1 MAERP
6 LRILIAGDT
15 YPPDV
20 NGAGYFTHRLAEGLA
35 ARGHRVHVVCPSE
48 QGDPYVTVNNAVTE
62 HRLRSAPIPFMR
74 AAVPLGMGG
83 HIARIIQRL
92 DPDVVHAQS
101 HFPLSRSAIRR
112 GRAADVPVVLTNHFM
127 PDNLYAHAR
136 IPAPMQELAGALAW
150 KDMIRVAEEAD
161 HVTTPTPRAAR
172 LLREK
177 GFTREV
183 EAISCG
189 IDLDRFRPQE
199 GLFGG
204 AVEAHTEGFA
214 ESCAEGRAES
224 RAESCAEGRAE
235 SRAEGFGGSAA
246 AGLAGG
252 TPEGT
257 AAARR
262 RFGLPDRDTIVF
274 VGRLDKEKRI
284 DDTIRALALI
294 VPERDAQLALAGT
307 GQREEELRSLAAELG
322 VADRVFFLGFVP
334 DEDLPLVYAAGDAFA
349 IAGVAELQSIATLEA
364 MSTGLPV
371 VAADAMALPH
381 LVEEGRNGF
390 LFPPGDS
397 VRLADRLLLVLGPQ
411 KRVLG
416 AASREL
422 AQHHDLRRSLER
434 FEAVYTRL
442 RGTAPVW
449 DERLV
454 AA

>member
-6 LRILIAGDT
+6 LRVLIASDT

-35 ARGHRVHVVCPSE
+35 GRGHRVHVVCPSE
-48 QGDPYVTVNNAVTE
+48 RGEPYVTVNGAVTE
-62 HRLRSAPIPFMR
+62 HRLRSVPIPFMR

-83 HIARIIQRL
+83 HIARIVERL

-101 HFPLSRSAIRR
+101 HFPLSRAAMRR
-112 GRAADVPVVLTNHFM
+112 GRAAGVPVVLTNHFM

-136 IPAPMQELAGALAW
+136 IPAPMQELAGLLAW
-150 KDMIRVAEEAD
+150 KDMVRVAGEAD

-177 GFTREV
+177 GFTRGV

-189 IDLDRFRPQE
+189 IDLERFRPHE
-199 GLFGG
+199 DP
-204 AVEAHTEGFA
+204 AV
-214 ESCAEGRAES
+214 
-224 RAESCAEGRAE
+224 
-235 SRAEGFGGSAA
+235 
-246 AGLAGG
+246 
-252 TPEGT
+252 
-257 AAARR
+257 ARR

-274 VGRLDKEKRI
+274 VGRLDAEKRI
-284 DDTIRALALI
+284 DDTIRALARI
-294 VPERDAQLALAGT
+294 VPGRDAQLALAGT
-307 GQREEELRSLAAELG
+307 GQREEELRALAAELG

-381 LVEEGRNGF
+381 LVEEGHNGF
-390 LFPPGDS
+390 LFPPGDPA
-397 VRLADRLLLVLGPQ
+397 RLADRLLLVLGP
-411 KRVLG
+411 RGRALG

-422 AQHHDLRRSLER
+422 ARRHDHHRSLER
-434 FEAVYTRL
+434 FEEVYTRL
-442 RGTAPVW
+442 RGTAPARV
-449 DERLV
+449 EGLV